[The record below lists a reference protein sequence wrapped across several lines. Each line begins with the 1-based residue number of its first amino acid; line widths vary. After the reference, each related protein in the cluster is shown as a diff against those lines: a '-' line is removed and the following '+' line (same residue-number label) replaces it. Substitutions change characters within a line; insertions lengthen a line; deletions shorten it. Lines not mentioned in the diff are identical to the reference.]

1 MNNKKEYE
9 IRDIPVKSVVI
20 GGVVFVIIIGITLF
34 LLYEYYIRVLDDTEY
49 ELKLSKRSKKLMEL
63 RKLEDESLNSYKII
77 DEEKQIYQI
86 PIDRSKELMLDE
98 QSN

>member
-49 ELKLSKRSKKLMEL
+49 EFKLSKQSKKLMEL

>member
-1 MNNKKEYE
+1 MSNKKEYE
-9 IRDIPVKSVVI
+9 IRDIPVKSVAI
-20 GGVVFVIIIGITLF
+20 GVVVFIIIIGITLF

-49 ELKLSKRSKKLMEL
+49 EFKLSKRSKKLMEL

-86 PIDRSKELMLDE
+86 PINRSKELMLDE

>member
-9 IRDIPVKSVVI
+9 TRDIPVKSVAI
-20 GGVVFVIIIGITLF
+20 GGVVFMIIVGITLF
-34 LLYEYYIRVLDDTEY
+34 LLYEYYIRVLDVTEH
-49 ELKLSKRSKKLMEL
+49 ELKLSKQSKKLMEL

-86 PIDRSKELMLDE
+86 PIERSKELMLDE

>member
-9 IRDIPVKSVVI
+9 IRDIPVKSVAI
-20 GGVVFVIIIGITLF
+20 GVVVFILIIGITLF

-49 ELKLSKRSKKLMEL
+49 EFKLSKRSKKLMEL

>member
-1 MNNKKEYE
+1 MSNKKEYE
-9 IRDIPVKSVVI
+9 IRDIPVKSVAI
-20 GGVVFVIIIGITLF
+20 GVVVFIIIIGITLF

-49 ELKLSKRSKKLMEL
+49 EFKLSKRSKKLMEL

>member
-20 GGVVFVIIIGITLF
+20 GVVVFVIIIGITLF
-34 LLYEYYIRVLDDTEY
+34 LLYEYYIRVLDDTEH
-49 ELKLSKRSKKLMEL
+49 EFKLSKRSKKLMEL

-86 PIDRSKELMLDE
+86 PINRSKELMLDE

>member
-9 IRDIPVKSVVI
+9 IRDIPVKSVAI
-20 GGVVFVIIIGITLF
+20 GVVVFIIIIGITLF

-49 ELKLSKRSKKLMEL
+49 EFKLSKRSKKLMEL

>member
-1 MNNKKEYE
+1 MKNKKEYE

>member
-1 MNNKKEYE
+1 MSNKKEYE
-9 IRDIPVKSVVI
+9 IKDIPVKSVAI
-20 GGVVFVIIIGITLF
+20 GVVVFIIIIGITLF

-49 ELKLSKRSKKLMEL
+49 EFKLSKRSKKLMEL

>member
-9 IRDIPVKSVVI
+9 IKDIPVKAVAI
-20 GGVVFVIIIGITLF
+20 GGVVFMIIVGVTLF
-34 LLYEYYIRVLDDTEY
+34 LLYEYYIRVLDATEH
-49 ELKLSKRSKKLMEL
+49 ELKLSKQSKKLMEL
-63 RKLEDESLNSYKII
+63 KKLENESLNSYKII

-86 PIDRSKELMLDE
+86 PIERSKELMLDE

>member
-1 MNNKKEYE
+1 MSNKKEYE
-9 IRDIPVKSVVI
+9 IRDIPVKSVAI
-20 GGVVFVIIIGITLF
+20 GVVVFIIIIGITLF

-49 ELKLSKRSKKLMEL
+49 EFKLSKRSKKLMEL

-86 PIDRSKELMLDE
+86 PIERSKELMLDE

>member
-9 IRDIPVKSVVI
+9 IKDISVKSFAI
-20 GGVVFVIIIGITLF
+20 GCIVFMIIVGITLF

>member
-1 MNNKKEYE
+1 MSNKKEYE
-9 IRDIPVKSVVI
+9 IKDIPVKSVAI
-20 GGVVFVIIIGITLF
+20 GVVVFVIIIGITLF

-49 ELKLSKRSKKLMEL
+49 EFKLSKQSKKLMEL

>member
-1 MNNKKEYE
+1 MSNKKEYE
-9 IRDIPVKSVVI
+9 IRDIPVKSVAI
-20 GGVVFVIIIGITLF
+20 GVVVFIIIIGITLF

-49 ELKLSKRSKKLMEL
+49 EFKLTKRSKKLMEL

>member
-1 MNNKKEYE
+1 MSNKKEYE
-9 IRDIPVKSVVI
+9 IRDIPVKSVAI
-20 GGVVFVIIIGITLF
+20 GVVVFILIIGITLF

-49 ELKLSKRSKKLMEL
+49 EFKLSKRSKKLMEL

-86 PIDRSKELMLDE
+86 PINRSKELMLDE

>member
-34 LLYEYYIRVLDDTEY
+34 LLYEYYIRVLDDTEH
-49 ELKLSKRSKKLMEL
+49 EFKLSKRSKKLMEL

>member
-34 LLYEYYIRVLDDTEY
+34 LLYEYYIRVLDDTEH
-49 ELKLSKRSKKLMEL
+49 EFKLSKRSKKLMEL

-86 PIDRSKELMLDE
+86 PINRSKELMLDE

>member
-34 LLYEYYIRVLDDTEY
+34 LLYEYYIRVLDDTEH
-49 ELKLSKRSKKLMEL
+49 EFKLSKRSKKLMEL

-86 PIDRSKELMLDE
+86 PIDQSKELMLDE

>member
-1 MNNKKEYE
+1 MNIKKEYE

-34 LLYEYYIRVLDDTEY
+34 LLYEYYIRVLDDTEH
-49 ELKLSKRSKKLMEL
+49 EFKLSKRSKKLMEL

>member
-9 IRDIPVKSVVI
+9 TRDIPVKSVAI
-20 GGVVFVIIIGITLF
+20 GGVVFMIIVGITLF

-86 PIDRSKELMLDE
+86 PIERSKELMLDE

>member
-9 IRDIPVKSVVI
+9 IRDIPVKPVAI
-20 GGVVFVIIIGITLF
+20 GGIVFMIIVGITLF

-86 PIDRSKELMLDE
+86 PIDRSKKLMLDE

>member
-9 IRDIPVKSVVI
+9 IKDIPVKSVAI
-20 GGVVFVIIIGITLF
+20 GGVVFMIIVGITLF
-34 LLYEYYIRVLDDTEY
+34 LLYEYYISVLAATEH
-49 ELKLSKRSKKLMEL
+49 ELKLSKQSKKLMEL

-86 PIDRSKELMLDE
+86 PIERSKELMLDE

>member
-1 MNNKKEYE
+1 MSNKPYE
-9 IRDIPVKSVVI
+9 TKDIPVK
-20 GGVVFVIIIGITLF
+20 GVAIAGAVFIIIVGITLF

-49 ELKLSKRSKKLMEL
+49 ELKLSKRSEKLMEL
-63 RKLEDESLNSYKII
+63 KKLENESLNSYKMI

>member
-1 MNNKKEYE
+1 MSNKKEYE
-9 IRDIPVKSVVI
+9 IRDIPVKSVAI
-20 GGVVFVIIIGITLF
+20 GVVVFILIIGITLF

-49 ELKLSKRSKKLMEL
+49 EFKLSKRSKKLMEL

-86 PIDRSKELMLDE
+86 PIERSKELMLDE

>member
-9 IRDIPVKSVVI
+9 TRDIAVKSVAI
-20 GGVVFVIIIGITLF
+20 GGIVFMIIVGITLF
-34 LLYEYYIRVLDDTEY
+34 LLYEYYIRVLDATEH
-49 ELKLSKRSKKLMEL
+49 ELKLSKQSKKLMEL

-86 PIDRSKELMLDE
+86 PIERSKELMLDE

>member
-1 MNNKKEYE
+1 MAK
-9 IRDIPVKSVVI
+9 
-20 GGVVFVIIIGITLF
+20 G
-34 LLYEYYIRVLDDTEY
+34 YIV
-49 ELKLSKRSKKLMEL
+49 SIH
-63 RKLEDESLNSYKII
+63 NKII

>member
-9 IRDIPVKSVVI
+9 IKDIPVKAVAI
-20 GGVVFVIIIGITLF
+20 GGVVFMIIVGVTLF
-34 LLYEYYIRVLDDTEY
+34 LLYEYYIRVLDATEH
-49 ELKLSKRSKKLMEL
+49 ELKLSKQSKKLMEL
-63 RKLEDESLNSYKII
+63 KKLEDESLNSYKII

-86 PIDRSKELMLDE
+86 PIERSKELMLDE

>member
-1 MNNKKEYE
+1 
-9 IRDIPVKSVVI
+9 
-20 GGVVFVIIIGITLF
+20 
-34 LLYEYYIRVLDDTEY
+34 
-49 ELKLSKRSKKLMEL
+49 MEL

>member
-9 IRDIPVKSVVI
+9 IRDIPVKPGAI
-20 GGVVFVIIIGITLF
+20 GGIVFMIIVGITLF

>member
-1 MNNKKEYE
+1 MSNKKEYE
-9 IRDIPVKSVVI
+9 IRDIPVKSVAI
-20 GGVVFVIIIGITLF
+20 GVVVFILIIGITLF

-49 ELKLSKRSKKLMEL
+49 EFKLSKRSKKLMEL

>member
-1 MNNKKEYE
+1 
-9 IRDIPVKSVVI
+9 
-20 GGVVFVIIIGITLF
+20 VVFIIIIGITLF

-49 ELKLSKRSKKLMEL
+49 EFKLSKRSKKLMEL

>member
-9 IRDIPVKSVVI
+9 IRDIPVKSVAI
-20 GGVVFVIIIGITLF
+20 GGEVFVIIIGITLF
-34 LLYEYYIRVLDDTEY
+34 LLYEYYIRVLDDTEH
-49 ELKLSKRSKKLMEL
+49 EFKLSKRSKKLMEL

>member
-1 MNNKKEYE
+1 MSNKKEYE
-9 IRDIPVKSVVI
+9 IRDIPVKSVAI
-20 GGVVFVIIIGITLF
+20 GVVVFIIIIGITLF

-49 ELKLSKRSKKLMEL
+49 EFKLSKQSKKLMEL

>member
-9 IRDIPVKSVVI
+9 IRDIPVKSVAI
-20 GGVVFVIIIGITLF
+20 GVVVFIIIIGITLF
-34 LLYEYYIRVLDDTEY
+34 LLYEYYIRVLDDTEH
-49 ELKLSKRSKKLMEL
+49 EFKLSKRSKKLMEL

>member
-20 GGVVFVIIIGITLF
+20 GGVGFVIIIGITLF
-34 LLYEYYIRVLDDTEY
+34 LLYEYYIRVLDDTEH
-49 ELKLSKRSKKLMEL
+49 EFKLSKRSKKLMEL

>member
-49 ELKLSKRSKKLMEL
+49 EFKLSKRSKKLMEL